1 MPAEPSV
8 RGGFRRLCTAA
19 GQCSRRAILKD
30 RPRPGCVRG
39 RGTARDMRPYVAV
52 REEHGRRCAIII
64 INRRADAVFG
74 QVSCLIS
81 IEYNSPKTEPERQR
95 LT

>member
-1 MPAEPSV
+1 V
-8 RGGFRRLCTAA
+8 AA
-19 GQCSRRAILKD
+19 FASSALQPGSARVFAIDRA
-30 RPRPGCVRG
+30 RPGCVRG
-39 RGTARDMRPYVAV
+39 RGPARDMRPYVAV
-52 REEHGRRCAIII
+52 REEHGRLCAIII